1 MNAIHI
7 SAGKPLDFGT
17 LVTKEGVYF
26 STYSRNATAIFLE
39 LFDTPESDTPS
50 HTIELNPKENKTG
63 DIWHVF
69 VEGLKPGALYLYRA
83 DGPDDPKN
91 GFRFNK
97 EQFLFDP
104 FAKAFTDGSVF
115 KYLKPGR
122 QWDLAKA
129 PKCVV
134 VDDDDYNW
142 GDDRPLKIPLERSI
156 IYEMHVR
163 GFTASPTS
171 QVKYPGTYRGVI
183 EKIPYLQSL
192 GISAV
197 ELLPVMEFDR
207 YENANINPRTGSRLK
222 NYWGYSTF
230 GFFAPKMKYSS
241 DPAPGAAVREFKD
254 MVKAFHNAGIE
265 VILDVV
271 FNHTAEGNENGVT
284 LNFRGLDNSIFYHLP
299 KDQKQYYQNY
309 TGCGNAINANHPIV
323 QDFIINCLRYWVLKM
338 HVDGFRFD
346 LATELT
352 RDENGFVSTS
362 TPLTHRIAEDSILSG
377 TKIIAEP
384 WDADGGYQIG
394 NFPGGRWCE
403 WNDHYRDGIRRFI
416 RGDEHTSTEAA
427 TRISGSSDLYSASGR
442 GPMHSINFIDSHDGF
457 TMNDLVTY
465 NYKHN
470 DDNGEENR
478 DGSDNNL
485 SYNYGCEGPVINPKI
500 ETKRTRQIKN
510 FFTTLMLSQGVP
522 MFVAGDEV
530 RRTQNGNNN
539 AYCQDNEDS
548 WFNWDNVKNNVNL
561 LEFVQKLIFLRA
573 RHSVFHRRKF
583 FGGSST
589 SQFNNPPDI
598 SWFDPN
604 GMVPEWEKMSRFLAF
619 RLGGRATGLQKE
631 DNDFFVAMNMDIHD
645 LTITIPKPSA
655 GNIWYRLIDT
665 SIENRTSALLA
676 SQAETLSSQKHY
688 VVLANSILVLI
699 SKNDDK
705 IETTTEGDKNEI

>member
-1 MNAIHI
+1 MDTLHT
-7 SAGKPLDFGT
+7 SAGKPLDSGT
-17 LVTKEGVYF
+17 QVVENGVYF
-26 STYSRNATAIFLE
+26 SVYSRNATAVYLE
-39 LFDTPESDTPS
+39 FFEFPYSEEPYQ
-50 HTIELNPKENKTG
+50 TIGLSPKQNRTG

-69 VEGLKPGALYLYRA
+69 VEGLKAGALYLYRA
-83 DGPDDPKN
+83 DGPDEPEK

-97 EQFLFDP
+97 NQYLFDP

-134 VDDDDYNW
+134 VDDDDYDW
-142 GDDRPLKIPLERSI
+142 EDDRPLKIPLERSI
-156 IYEMHVR
+156 IYEMHVK
-163 GFTASPTS
+163 GFTASPS
-171 QVKYPGTYRGVI
+171 SGVKHPGTYEGLI

-207 YENANINPRTGSRLK
+207 YENQNINPRTGEKLR
-222 NYWGYSTF
+222 NYWGYSTI
-230 GFFAPKMKYSS
+230 GFFAPKVQYAF
-241 DPAPGAAVREFKD
+241 DRNPGGCVREFKD

-271 FNHTAEGNENGVT
+271 FNHTAEGNEKGVT
-284 LNFRGLDNSIFYHLP
+284 LNFRGLDNPIFYHLT
-299 KDQKQYYQNY
+299 KDKKQYYQNY
-309 TGCGNAINANHPIV
+309 TGCGNSVNANHPIV
-323 QDFIINCLRYWVLKM
+323 QDFIINCLRYWVVKM
-338 HVDGFRFD
+338 HIDGFRFD

-352 RDENGFVSTS
+352 RDENGFVSAT
-362 TPLTHRIAEDSILSG
+362 TPLTHRIAEDSILRN

-416 RGDEHTSTEAA
+416 RGDDHTSTEAA
-427 TRISGSSDLYSASGR
+427 TRISGSSDLFSPSGR
-442 GPMHSINFIDSHDGF
+442 GPIHSINYIDSHDGF

-470 DDNGEENR
+470 DENGEENR
-478 DGSDNNL
+478 DGSDNNF

-500 ETKRTRQIKN
+500 ETKRVRQIKN
-510 FFTTLMLSQGVP
+510 FFTTLFISQGVP

-539 AYCQDNEDS
+539 AYCQDNEES
-548 WFNWDNVKNNVNL
+548 WFNWDNVKNNANL
-561 LEFVQKLIFLRA
+561 LEFVQKLIMMRA
-573 RHSVFHRRKF
+573 KHPVFHRRNF
-583 FGGSST
+583 FGGNAT

-598 SWFDPN
+598 SWFDQN
-604 GMVPEWEKMSRFLAF
+604 GMVPEWEKMNRYLAF
-619 RLGGRATGLQKE
+619 RLGGRAQGLQKE

-645 LTITIPKPSA
+645 TTITIPQPSA
-655 GNIWYRLIDT
+655 GSKWFRLVDT
-665 SIENRTSALLA
+665 SIDNRTSALL
-676 SQAETLSSQKHY
+676 SGQAEEISSQKHY

-699 SKNDDK
+699 SKIDDK
-705 IETTTEGDKNEI
+705 IESK

>member
-1 MNAIHI
+1 MDSIHI
-7 SAGKPLDFGT
+7 SAGKPVDFGT
-17 LVTKEGVYF
+17 LVTEKGVYF
-26 STYSRNATAIFLE
+26 SVYSRNATVVYLE
-39 LFDTPESDTPS
+39 LFEFPYSEKPYQ
-50 HTIELNPKENKTG
+50 TIELNSKQNRTG
-63 DIWHVF
+63 DVWHVF

-83 DGPDDPKN
+83 DGPNNPAK
-91 GFRFNK
+91 GFRFDKN
-97 EQFLFDP
+97 QYLFDP

-122 QWDLAKA
+122 EWDMAKS

-134 VDDDDYNW
+134 VDEDDFDW
-142 GDDRPLKIPLERSI
+142 EDDRPLVIPLERSI
-156 IYEMHVR
+156 IYEMHVK

-171 QVKYPGTYRGVI
+171 GVKHPGTYEGVI

-192 GISAV
+192 GVSAV

-207 YENANINPRTGSRLK
+207 YENQNENPKTGAKLR
-222 NYWGYSTF
+222 NYWGYSTI
-230 GFFAPKMKYSS
+230 GFFAPKVQYAF
-241 DPAPGAAVREFKD
+241 DRNPGGVVREFKE

-271 FNHTAEGNENGVT
+271 FNHTAEGNEKGVT
-284 LNFRGLDNSIFYHLP
+284 LNFRGLDNSIFYHLT
-299 KDQKQYYQNY
+299 KDKKQYYQNY
-309 TGCGNAINANHPIV
+309 TGCGNSVNANHPIV

-338 HVDGFRFD
+338 HIDGFRFD

-352 RDENGFVSTS
+352 RDEKGFVSQT
-362 TPLTHRIAEDSILSG
+362 TPLTHRIAEDSILRN

-427 TRISGSSDLYSASGR
+427 TRISGSSDLFSMSGR
-442 GPMHSINFIDSHDGF
+442 GPIHSINYIDCHDGF

-470 DDNGEENR
+470 DENGEENR
-478 DGSDNNL
+478 DGSDNNF

-500 ETKRTRQIKN
+500 ETKRVRQIKN
-510 FFTTLMLSQGVP
+510 FFTTLLISQGVP

-539 AYCQDNEDS
+539 AYCQDNEES
-548 WFNWDNVKNNVNL
+548 WFNWDNVKNNATL
-561 LEFVQKLIFLRA
+561 LEFVQKMIVLRTK
-573 RHSVFHRRKF
+573 HPVFHRRRF
-583 FGGSST
+583 FGGNST

-598 SWFDPN
+598 SWFDQN
-604 GMVPEWEKMSRFLAF
+604 GMVPEWEKMSRYLAF
-619 RLGGRATGLQKE
+619 RLGGRAQGLQKE

-645 LTITIPKPSA
+645 ITITIPKPSA
-655 GNIWYRLIDT
+655 GSKWFRLVDT
-665 SIENRTSALLA
+665 SIENRTSALLIG
-676 SQAETLSSQKHY
+676 QAEEIPSQQHY

-699 SKNDDK
+699 SKIDDK
-705 IETTTEGDKNEI
+705 IETK